1 MYSNDKGKPSR
12 DYRYKNR
19 SFKVVLAYDT
29 LLKVIYDERGGF
41 VGLNGEDNTDEQL
54 YKATVN
60 KSNLTADGR
69 VRSGMVFNDLG
80 KALDHICEILLNVSK
95 VKGQINS
102 FMFNTNVGSWT
113 SHRKASMKC
122 DTYYYGHDGD
132 YNESGW

>member
-1 MYSNDKGKPSR
+1 MYNNDKGKPSR

-29 LLKVIYDERGGF
+29 LLKVIYDERVGF
-41 VGLNGEDNTDEQL
+41 VGLNGEDNSDKQL
-54 YKATVN
+54 YRVTAYN
-60 KSNLTADGR
+60 RNLTSDGR
-69 VRSGMVFNDLG
+69 VKNAVGFNDLES
-80 KALDHICEILLNVSK
+80 ALDHICEILLNVSK

-113 SHRKASMKC
+113 SYRKSLMKC